1 MYERKNVNQWGLG
14 QQRKCRRK
22 GSLRGSED
30 MAQQAVAADREIC
43 QGVGVW
49 ASHGLNHYRV
59 EVSGV
64 LASLSSVLVPV
75 AW

>member
-1 MYERKNVNQWGLG
+1 
-14 QQRKCRRK
+14 
-22 GSLRGSED
+22 

-49 ASHGLNHYRV
+49 ASHGLDHYRV